1 MKEPRFFICKH
12 CGNLITKLQDS
23 GARVVCCG
31 EEMVELDANTE
42 DGAREK
48 HLPVVKDVNGKIHVE
63 VGEVIHPMT
72 EAHYIQ
78 WIYVQTAN
86 GGQFKYLQ
94 PGDAPICDFS
104 FVDDEVIA
112 VYEYCNLHGL
122 YKTMVKA

>member
-1 MKEPRFFICKH
+1 MKELRFYRCRQ
-12 CGNLITKLQDS
+12 CGNIITKLQDS

-31 EEMVELDANTE
+31 EEMMELEANTE

-48 HLPVVKDVNGKIHVE
+48 HLPDVSIKGDIISAV

-78 WIYVQTAN
+78 WIFLYTKN
-86 GGQFKYLQ
+86 GGQYKYLN
-94 PGDAPICDFS
+94 PGDHPEAVFKLI
-104 FVDDEVIA
+104 DDEVIA